1 MLKIGSHVSFSDKG
15 LPTATAEAVTYGSSS
30 FMIYTGAPQNTRRK
44 PIESMNIEEGKAAM
58 EQAGIGEIVVHAPYI
73 INLGSYKSNTYQLAV
88 DFLQEEIRRTHALGV
103 RNIVLHPG
111 AFTDKDAEY
120 GVNRI
125 AEGLNEVLNG
135 TGETDVCIALETMA
149 GKGTEIGRSFEEIAQ
164 IIDKVQHNERLTI
177 CLDTCHIHDAGYDI
191 VNDLDGVL
199 KKFDDTIGLKR
210 IEVVH
215 INDSK
220 NPVGAAKD
228 RHTPI
233 GSGWIGF
240 DAIHRVV
247 HHEALQG
254 RPFILETPWV
264 GKDAKTQR
272 PMYEVEIALLRG
284 NVGERFGESFLNDV
298 ERLADFYAK
307 QDIDSR
313 SFVLD
318 TWALLKNDAKAK
330 KADPREPMERLYDLA
345 VEAGLF
351 PELTEEQVNQ
361 RLVAW
366 FAGAGN
372 NEDIIWGK
380 GNERTMDTHIKTG
393 GTTRQ
398 TL

>member
-15 LPTATAEAVTYGSSS
+15 LLSATAEAASYGSSS

-44 PIESMNIEEGKAAM
+44 PIDSMHVEEGRAAM
-58 EQAGIGEIVVHAPYI
+58 AVAGIDEIVVHAPYI
-73 INLGSYKSNTYQLAV
+73 INLGSYKSSTYELAV

-120 GVNRI
+120 GIARI

-135 TGETDVCIALETMA
+135 TNETDVNIALETMA
-149 GKGTEIGRSFEEIAQ
+149 GKGTEMGRSFEELAS

-199 KKFDDTIGLKR
+199 RKFDDIVGLNR
-210 IEVVH
+210 IAVVH
-215 INDSK
+215 VNDSK
-220 NPVGAAKD
+220 NPVGAGKD

-240 DAIHRVV
+240 DAINSVV
-247 HHEALQG
+247 HHEALKG

-264 GKDAKTQR
+264 GKNPKTQR

-284 NVGERFGESFLNDV
+284 DV
-298 ERLADFYAK
+298 AERLGTTFLTEVEQISAFFAK
-307 QDIDSR
+307 RDLHQR
-313 SFVLD
+313 AYVLD
-318 TWALLKNDAKAK
+318 TWNLLKNDAKAK
-330 KADPREPMERLYDLA
+330 KADPREPMERLYDLVA
-345 VEAGLF
+345 EANLF
-351 PELTEEQVNQ
+351 PDHTEEQVNQ
-361 RLVAW
+361 LLVGW
-366 FAGAGN
+366 FASKALN
-372 NEDIIWGK
+372 V
-380 GNERTMDTHIKTG
+380 
-393 GTTRQ
+393 
-398 TL
+398 